1 MAIFF
6 IINLSSFSTSYNF
19 RVVCLYYTIM
29 IPSWK
34 IQIVRK
40 IILLRTVCI
49 FGQFCKLEL
58 VGAQPLHLADAR
70 PFYRLKAPLG
80 LSFLHF
86 VSQTRTCRGAAPPSC
101 YRKTVLSLES
111 PTGVFIASLRFANAN
126 LPKEVWLHEKNKH
139 HYKHLY
145 CSFYWCI
152 YWTRGL
158 YCLGLQN
165 SSRIIRCA
173 ISTVVYKHLDIW
185 CIDHYFVTDLHCDK
199 SDHQS

>member
-70 PFYRLKAPLG
+70 PFCRLHTPLG
-80 LSFLHF
+80 CALLNFIQ
-86 VSQTRTCRGAAPPSC
+86 QTRTCRSETPPSC
-101 YRKTVLSLES
+101 AVRKTVPYSLFYIAVQTYKWSVGRDALIPPRRSLADCVKPCEFVQILFTICPRIAGRNCVKFIRITKNELSALYS
-111 PTGVFIASLRFANAN
+111 VDKCV
-126 LPKEVWLHEKNKH
+126 PK
-139 HYKHLY
+139 
-145 CSFYWCI
+145 
-152 YWTRGL
+152 GL
-158 YCLGLQN
+158 L
-165 SSRIIRCA
+165 
-173 ISTVVYKHLDIW
+173 
-185 CIDHYFVTDLHCDK
+185 
-199 SDHQS
+199 

>member
-80 LSFLHF
+80 LSLLHF
-86 VSQTRTCRGAAPPSC
+86 VSQTRTCRSETPPFC
-101 YRKTVLSLES
+101 LRKNVLSLKH
-111 PTGVFIASLRFANAN
+111 PAGVFVASANAN
-126 LPKEVWLHEKNKH
+126 LSGRGPSILLSQDRSVACTPHWGMHCWTSFNKREFDT
-139 HYKHLY
+139 LY
-145 CSFYWCI
+145 
-152 YWTRGL
+152 L
-158 YCLGLQN
+158 
-165 SSRIIRCA
+165 SRILLKPFCKAWFIENNEF
-173 ISTVVYKHLDIW
+173 I
-185 CIDHYFVTDLHCDK
+185 
-199 SDHQS
+199 